1 MSIAPVSGSDSRIMQ
16 QTGEPGQVDQRLRA
30 RSAQKTGEVA
40 RILGASIRRH
50 QSSYPAGGEEDQG
63 DSGLGGRVTVG
74 DSSSSRSRSS
84 SQASEEVGE
93 GGGSKSPVGN
103 DKARYLRPKFGFKA
117 LEKRFDELEKV
128 TDQASDDYQKLR
140 AALVSD
146 LSTLKNFLEQE
157 QEGLDGASSKA
168 SYKVTIKEGKAVW
181 SSDEMPTPVAVCAV
195 LAGDKTVGFL
205 IRMIASFGDS
215 EAARG
220 AKEIDRQLKDGAK
233 ALSIANTL
241 KGILELVQ
249 KGQKLDAAI
258 KALKKEKS
266 EEKEWDLTIKIVEM
280 LAKLLITIKNVL
292 NSIELFI
299 KNGVLYVKDNV
310 KSGLGIAGS
319 VVEIVGGVV
328 QIAEGAITIEE
339 KRVRKVKFYTEEA
352 KVLTGYNMALGV
364 VSVIAGI
371 FSLIVCVLALTV
383 SPLIVAGIM
392 GVVALANLVGGFL
405 TLNKRAVEAD
415 KTVSIANK
423 EIDKLEKMLQKLS
436 SPSSSSS

>member
-1 MSIAPVSGSDSRIMQ
+1 MLDSSVPTSVPLTTMHETAPS
-16 QTGEPGQVDQRLRA
+16 GQVHQRS
-30 RSAQKTGEVA
+30 RSRSEEKTDGTAQGLFDRVQ
-40 RILGASIRRH
+40 RSPSPSSGRR
-50 QSSYPAGGEEDQG
+50 GGG
-63 DSGLGGRVTVG
+63 GSKGNVSGLGERVAVEQL
-74 DSSSSRSRSS
+74 SASRSRSS
-84 SQASEEVGE
+84 STGSLEEVGQHE
-93 GGGSKSPVGN
+93 
-103 DKARYLRPKFGFKA
+103 ARYKRPKFDFKA
-117 LEKRFDELEKV
+117 LKKRFDALDKTSQDYQAKKV
-128 TDQASDDYQKLR
+128 TLTNDLKTLRDY
-140 AALVSD
+140 
-146 LSTLKNFLEQE
+146 LEQD

-181 SSDEMPTPVAVCAV
+181 SSDEMPPAVAVCAV

-233 ALSIANTL
+233 ALSIANAL
-241 KGILELVQ
+241 KGLLELVQ

-258 KALKKEKS
+258 KALKEEKS
-266 EEKEWDLTIKIVEM
+266 EEKEWDLKIKIVEM

-299 KNGVLYVKDNV
+299 KNGVLHVKDNV

-328 QIAEGAITIEE
+328 QIAEGAITVEE
-339 KRVRKVKFYTEEA
+339 KRARGVKFYSEEA

-423 EIDKLEKMLQKLS
+423 DVAKLTTMLNKLTGES
-436 SPSSSSS
+436 ASNTVSIEENS